1 METLVMIMRMIT
13 ELFIKG
19 AASIIIQE
27 KMLTDKEMNKG
38 RGQNR
43 NPYFGRV
50 LMRKTFSGYVMGTDY
65 AASVANAATRMGNET
80 SADEVKLKSNWHK
93 PLGGA
98 LGEWFSTDKATESKI
113 YLKLQRNEEQIA
125 HKITTEYYLD
135 GHLATDEERASI
147 EAWLK
152 KKSSTQSSTQTE
164 LGLNKE
170 NEQHFLL
177 PQLDTITYIKQGDK
191 ELRPCEVFAMAMAIA

>member
-1 METLVMIMRMIT
+1 MEMLVRLMGMIT
-13 ELFIKG
+13 ELFTKG

-27 KMLTDKEMNKG
+27 KILTEKEMNKG
-38 RGQNR
+38 RGANR

-80 SADEVKLKSNWHK
+80 STEEVNLKSNWHK

-113 YLKLQRNEEQIA
+113 YLKLQRNEQQIA
-125 HKITTEYYLD
+125 HKVETEYYLD
-135 GHLATDEERASI
+135 GHLATAEEVASI

-152 KKSSTQSSTQTE
+152 KKSSTQSSTQTD

-191 ELRPCEVFAMAMAIA
+191 ELKPHEVFAMAMAVA

>member
-1 METLVMIMRMIT
+1 MEMLVRLMGVIT
-13 ELFIKG
+13 ELFTKG

-38 RGQNR
+38 RGANR

-50 LMRKTFSGYVMGTDY
+50 LMKKTFSGYCMGTDY
-65 AASVANAATRMGNET
+65 AASVANAATRMGNDT
-80 SADEVKLKSNWHK
+80 AAADVQLKQNWHK
-93 PLGGA
+93 PIN
-98 LGEWFSTDKATESKI
+98 EWFSTDRATESKI
-113 YLKLQRNEEQIA
+113 YLKLQRNEQQIA

-135 GHLATDEERASI
+135 GHLATPEEQASI

-152 KKSSTQSSTQTE
+152 KKSSTQSSTQTD
-164 LGLNKE
+164 LGVDKE
-170 NEQHFLL
+170 HEQHFML

-191 ELRPCEVFAMAMAIA
+191 ELKPCEMFAMAVAVA

>member
-1 METLVMIMRMIT
+1 MEMLVRLMGVIM
-13 ELFIKG
+13 ELFTKG

-38 RGQNR
+38 RGANR

-65 AASVANAATRMGNET
+65 ARSVANAATRMGNET
-80 SADEVKLKSNWHK
+80 SAEEVNLKSNWHK
-93 PLGGA
+93 PLNGEY
-98 LGEWFSTDKATESKI
+98 GEWFSTDKATESKI

-152 KKSSTQSSTQTE
+152 KKSSTQSSTQTD

-170 NEQHFLL
+170 NEQHFML

-191 ELRPCEVFAMAMAIA
+191 ELKPHEVFAMAMAVA

>member
-1 METLVMIMRMIT
+1 MEMLVRLMGMIT
-13 ELFIKG
+13 ELFTKG

-27 KMLTDKEMNKG
+27 KILTEKEMNKG
-38 RGQNR
+38 RGANR

-80 SADEVKLKSNWHK
+80 SAEEVNLKSNWHK

-113 YLKLQRNEEQIA
+113 YLKLQRNEQQIA
-125 HKITTEYYLD
+125 HKVETEYYLD
-135 GHLATDEERASI
+135 GHLATAEEVASI

-152 KKSSTQSSTQTE
+152 KKSSTQSSTQTD

-191 ELRPCEVFAMAMAIA
+191 ELKPHEVFAMAMAVA

>member
-1 METLVMIMRMIT
+1 METLVEIMRVIM
-13 ELFIKG
+13 ELFTKG

-38 RGQNR
+38 RGANR

-65 AASVANAATRMGNET
+65 ARSVANAATRMGNET
-80 SADEVKLKSNWHK
+80 SAEEVNLKSNWHK
-93 PLGGA
+93 PLNGVR
-98 LGEWFSTDKATESKI
+98 GEWFSTDKATESKI

-152 KKSSTQSSTQTE
+152 KKSSTQSSTQTD

-191 ELRPCEVFAMAMAIA
+191 ELKPHEVFAMAMAVA

>member
-19 AASIIIQE
+19 AACTIVQE
-27 KMLTDKEMNKG
+27 KLLTDKDMNKG
-38 RGQNR
+38 RGANR

-65 AASVANAATRMGNET
+65 ARSVANAATRMGNET
-80 SADEVKLKSNWHK
+80 SAEEVNLKSNWHK
-93 PLGGA
+93 PLNGE

-152 KKSSTQSSTQTE
+152 KKSSTQSSTQTD

-170 NEQHFLL
+170 NEQHFIL
-177 PQLDTITYIKQGDK
+177 PQLDTITYIKQGDN
-191 ELRPCEVFAMAMAIA
+191 ELKPHEVFAMAMAVA

>member
-1 METLVMIMRMIT
+1 METLVEIMRVIT

-19 AASIIIQE
+19 AASIIVQE

-38 RGQNR
+38 RGANR

-50 LMRKTFSGYVMGTDY
+50 RMVKTFSGYAMGKDY
-65 AASVANAATRMGNET
+65 ARSVANAATRMGNET
-80 SADEVKLKSNWHK
+80 TAEEVNLKQNWHK
-93 PLGGA
+93 PLNGA

-113 YLKLQRNEEQIA
+113 YLKLGRNEKNIA

-135 GHLATDEERASI
+135 GHLATAEEVASI

-164 LGLNKE
+164 LGLDKE
-170 NEQHFLL
+170 HEEHFLL
-177 PQLDTITYIKQGDK
+177 PQLDTITYIKQGDR
-191 ELRPCEVFAMAMAIA
+191 ELKPHEVFAMAMAIA

>member
-19 AASIIIQE
+19 AACTIVQE
-27 KMLTDKEMNKG
+27 KLLTDKDMNKG
-38 RGQNR
+38 RGANR

-65 AASVANAATRMGNET
+65 ARSVANAATRMGNET
-80 SADEVKLKSNWHK
+80 SAEEVNLKSNWHK
-93 PLGGA
+93 PLNGE

-152 KKSSTQSSTQTE
+152 KKSSTQSSTQTD

-170 NEQHFLL
+170 NEQHFIL
-177 PQLDTITYIKQGDK
+177 PQLDTIAYIKQGDK
-191 ELRPCEVFAMAMAIA
+191 ELKPHEVFAMAMAVA

>member
-1 METLVMIMRMIT
+1 M
-13 ELFIKG
+13 ELFTKG

-38 RGQNR
+38 RGANR

-65 AASVANAATRMGNET
+65 ARSVANAATRMGNET
-80 SADEVKLKSNWHK
+80 SAEEVNLKSNWHK

-152 KKSSTQSSTQTE
+152 KKSSTQSSTQTD

-170 NEQHFLL
+170 NEQHFML

-191 ELRPCEVFAMAMAIA
+191 ELKPHEVFAMAMAVA

>member
-1 METLVMIMRMIT
+1 MEILVRLMGVIM
-13 ELFIKG
+13 ELFTKG

-27 KMLTDKEMNKG
+27 KMLTEKEMNKG
-38 RGQNR
+38 RGANR

-50 LMRKTFSGYVMGTDY
+50 MMRKTFSGYCMGTDY

-80 SADEVKLKSNWHK
+80 SAEDVNLKSNWHK
-93 PLGGA
+93 PIN
-98 LGEWFSTDKATESKI
+98 EWFSTDKATESKI
-113 YLKLQRNEEQIA
+113 YLKLQRNEQQIA

-135 GHLATDEERASI
+135 GHLATAEEVASI

-152 KKSSTQSSTQTE
+152 KKSSTQSSTQTD

-191 ELRPCEVFAMAMAIA
+191 ELKPHETLVMAMAVA

>member
-19 AASIIIQE
+19 AACTIVQE
-27 KMLTDKEMNKG
+27 KLLTDKDMNKG
-38 RGQNR
+38 RGANR

-65 AASVANAATRMGNET
+65 ARSVANAATRMGNET
-80 SADEVKLKSNWHK
+80 SAEEVNLKSNWHK
-93 PLGGA
+93 PLNGE

-152 KKSSTQSSTQTE
+152 KKSSTQSSTQTD

-170 NEQHFLL
+170 NEQHFIL

-191 ELRPCEVFAMAMAIA
+191 ELKPHEVFAMAMAVA

>member
-125 HKITTEYYLD
+125 HKIVVEYYLD

-152 KKSSTQSSTQTE
+152 KKPSTQSSTQTE

>member
-38 RGQNR
+38 RGQNC

>member
-1 METLVMIMRMIT
+1 MEMLVRLMGMIT
-13 ELFIKG
+13 ELFTKG

-27 KMLTDKEMNKG
+27 KILTEKEMNKG
-38 RGQNR
+38 RGANR

-80 SADEVKLKSNWHK
+80 SAEEVNLKSNWHK

-113 YLKLQRNEEQIA
+113 YLKLQRNEQQIA
-125 HKITTEYYLD
+125 HKVETEYYLD
-135 GHLATDEERASI
+135 GHLATAEERASI

-152 KKSSTQSSTQTE
+152 KKSSTQSSTQTD

-170 NEQHFLL
+170 TEQHFML
-177 PQLDTITYIKQGDK
+177 PQLDTITCIKQGDR
-191 ELRPCEVFAMAMAIA
+191 ELKPHEVFAMAMAVA

>member
-1 METLVMIMRMIT
+1 MEMLVRLMGVIM
-13 ELFIKG
+13 ELFTKG

-38 RGQNR
+38 RGANR

-50 LMRKTFSGYVMGTDY
+50 LMRKTFSGYCMGTDY
-65 AASVANAATRMGNET
+65 ARSVANAATRMGNET
-80 SADEVKLKSNWHK
+80 SAEEVNLKSNWHK
-93 PLGGA
+93 PLNGER
-98 LGEWFSTDKATESKI
+98 GEWFSTDKATESKI

-152 KKSSTQSSTQTE
+152 KKSSTQSSTQTD
-164 LGLNKE
+164 LGLNKD
-170 NEQHFLL
+170 NEQHFML

-191 ELRPCEVFAMAMAIA
+191 ELKPHEVFAMAMAIA

>member
-1 METLVMIMRMIT
+1 MEMLVRLMGMIT
-13 ELFIKG
+13 ELFTKG

-38 RGQNR
+38 RGANR

-50 LMRKTFSGYVMGTDY
+50 RMVKTFSGYVMGTDY
-65 AASVANAATRMGNET
+65 ANSVANAATRMGNET
-80 SADEVKLKSNWHK
+80 SAEEVNLKSNWHK
-93 PLGGA
+93 PLNGA

-113 YLKLQRNEEQIA
+113 YLKLQRNEQQIA
-125 HKITTEYYLD
+125 HKVETEYYLD
-135 GHLATDEERASI
+135 GHLATAEERASI

-152 KKSSTQSSTQTE
+152 KKSSTQSSTQTD

-170 NEQHFLL
+170 TEQHFML

-191 ELRPCEVFAMAMAIA
+191 ELKPHEVFAMAMAVA